1 MPHFRIETNVP
12 RSKIPEDFVTK
23 AVPVLAKALGKP
35 EQASIIIFNVVLNT
49 FSINIGDK
57 YFKSR

>member
-12 RSKIPEDFVTK
+12 KGKIPTGFVIK

-35 EQASIIIFNVVLNT
+35 EQVGYRSVHIVPVLIT
-49 FSINIGDK
+49 I
-57 YFKSR
+57 

>member
-12 RSKIPEDFVTK
+12 KNKIPLDFVTK

-35 EQASIIIFNVVLNT
+35 EQVSYHYNMIVL
-49 FSINIGDK
+49 I
-57 YFKSR
+57 

>member
-12 RSKIPEDFVTK
+12 RSKIPQDFVLK

-35 EQASIIIFNVVLNT
+35 EQVF
-49 FSINIGDK
+49 
-57 YFKSR
+57 